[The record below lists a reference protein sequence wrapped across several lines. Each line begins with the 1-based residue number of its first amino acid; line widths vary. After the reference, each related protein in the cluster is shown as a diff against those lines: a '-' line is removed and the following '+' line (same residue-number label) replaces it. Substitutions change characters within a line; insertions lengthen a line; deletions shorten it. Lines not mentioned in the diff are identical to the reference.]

1 MPGAKKVSSV
11 EDRNRLPT
19 DVLSVLGNSSV
30 DKMEDICTAHLKPK
44 PAKAESA
51 ADKVSS
57 LGKARRKSLQEMR
70 HICNNAEVKING
82 ESVFWFLT
90 VSSSNKA
97 FVS

>member
-30 DKMEDICTAHLKPK
+30 DKMEDICTDLKPK

-82 ESVFWFLT
+82 ESVFNG
-90 VSSSNKA
+90 VII
-97 FVS
+97 